1 MIGRK
6 PMRSALLLPVL
17 VGTLAVACGDA
28 PPPPAVTAPVSEP
41 DGARGETQE
50 TPSPL
55 DNLAAIGYAE
65 FGEEDESGG
74 AGAGESGLVTRD
86 PGRSSPG
93 YTLLTAIPLSRALLI
108 DTEGVERHA
117 WHNPESIEWERAV
130 LGPDGD
136 LLVVGRRNL
145 SFVREE
151 RKRTRSDS
159 ETTWIANTRGRYLAR
174 YGFDGELRWL
184 HPLPVHHDVEW
195 LPDGRILALGD
206 APRSEG
212 DFRFMDTSLLV
223 LSAEG
228 EVERQVSLYEVLA
241 ASPELFQLELAT
253 PHNAVFP
260 DGTVDLFHSN
270 SLERMPFPE
279 LATQGP
285 LYAPEN
291 VLVSI
296 RHQNLIAI
304 LDLERAHLVW
314 CWGPGEIL
322 SQHEAS
328 WLPSG
333 NILMF
338 DNGNDRGYSRI
349 VEVDPR
355 TNAVTWSYTA
365 PVPTEFFSNGRGTS
379 QALPNG
385 NVLVADTN
393 SGVAFEVTR
402 GGEVVWRF
410 VLRDEEG
417 RLIPL
422 RAERY
427 DTARVEALLVGK

>member
-1 MIGRK
+1 
-6 PMRSALLLPVL
+6 MRSTLLLPLLLAL
-17 VGTLAVACGDA
+17 VGILAVACGEAPA
-28 PPPPAVTAPVSEP
+28 PPGEAAPALEP
-41 DGARGETQE
+41 DGPSETQE
-50 TPSPL
+50 TPSAL

-65 FGEEDESGG
+65 FGEEDENGE
-74 AGAGESGLVTRD
+74 AGAGESGLVLHD
-86 PGRSSPG
+86 PARSSPG
-93 YTLLTAIPLSRALLI
+93 YTLLTAIPLSRALLV
-108 DTEGVERHA
+108 DAQGVERHA

-136 LLVVGRRNL
+136 VLVVGRRNL

-159 ETTWIANTRGRYLAR
+159 EATWIANTRGRYLAR
-174 YGFDGELRWL
+174 YAFDGQLRWL
-184 HPLPVHHDVEW
+184 HPLPVHHDAEW

-223 LSAEG
+223 LSGEG
-228 EVERQVSLYEVLA
+228 EVQRQVSLYDVLA
-241 ASPELFQLELAT
+241 ASPELFTLELTT

-279 LATQGP
+279 LAAQGE
-285 LYAPEN
+285 LYAPGN
-291 VLVSI
+291 VLVSV

-304 LDLERAHLVW
+304 LDLERARLVW
-314 CWGPGEIL
+314 CWGPGEVL
-322 SQHEAS
+322 SQHEAT

-333 NILMF
+333 NVLLF

-355 TNAVTWSYTA
+355 TNAVAWSYTA
-365 PVPTEFFSNGRGTS
+365 PVPADFFSNGRGTA

-402 GGEVVWRF
+402 GGEEVWRF
-410 VLRDEEG
+410 VLRDEQG

-422 RAERY
+422 RAQRY
-427 DTARVEALLVGK
+427 DTAPIEALLVGK